1 MHVGVWGARVVN
13 IGKQNVFLT
22 ANKQN
27 ISDITT
33 PAALFFLLK
42 QEKHNNIEQQKN
54 NGSNNIVVD
63 ETIFFALRT
72 LLFKHE

>member
-13 IGKQNVFLT
+13 IGKQKTFLMQINKIFLT
-22 ANKQN
+22 
-27 ISDITT
+27 I
-33 PAALFFLLK
+33 PRPPPYFLLK